1 MVLCGCSSVIHS
13 EGFPD
18 YDRFAQRG
26 YAAEEL
32 AKKVGVGF
40 GVNVVCPMIRDLEH
54 GLRKIER
61 VSIVNKHRGKFC
73 ELSRNVIYLANDMR
87 GKGGVYHME
96 CISIQKVLLQDT
108 TKDVVKLGFSTMNDI
123 SKR

>member
-54 GLRKIER
+54 GLRKIELKCFNCQQTYTHD
-61 VSIVNKHRGKFC
+61 SKNSTAKK
-73 ELSRNVIYLANDMR
+73 
-87 GKGGVYHME
+87 
-96 CISIQKVLLQDT
+96 T
-108 TKDVVKLGFSTMNDI
+108 TQTKQQNADRTNFTLT
-123 SKR
+123 

>member
-54 GLRKIER
+54 GLRKIEG
-61 VSIVNKHRGKFC
+61 VSIVNKHTRTHTHTHTHTHTGGN
-73 ELSRNVIYLANDMR
+73 SANC
-87 GKGGVYHME
+87 HA
-96 CISIQKVLLQDT
+96 I
-108 TKDVVKLGFSTMNDI
+108 
-123 SKR
+123 